1 MESAATPTTDK
12 LVRVYLKIKAAKET
26 LVKQE
31 KELDEKMDLI
41 KRELL
46 QSLDDM
52 KATSLK
58 TDDGHRFHKTVTTRY
73 GTNDWERF
81 GAFVIEH
88 EMPDLYEKRL
98 HQGNVKQFL
107 EDHPDEVLPGLVT
120 DSKYSITITAGKKK

>member
-1 MESAATPTTDK
+1 MESQTSPTTDK
-12 LVRVYLKIKAAKET
+12 LVRVYLKIKSAKEE
-26 LVKQE
+26 LVRQE
-31 KELDEKMDLI
+31 KELEEKMDMI

-46 QSLDDM
+46 QALDDM

-81 GAFVIEH
+81 GQYVIEH
-88 EMPDLYEKRL
+88 QLPDLYEKRL

-107 EDHPDEVLPGLVT
+107 NDNPDEILPGLVT